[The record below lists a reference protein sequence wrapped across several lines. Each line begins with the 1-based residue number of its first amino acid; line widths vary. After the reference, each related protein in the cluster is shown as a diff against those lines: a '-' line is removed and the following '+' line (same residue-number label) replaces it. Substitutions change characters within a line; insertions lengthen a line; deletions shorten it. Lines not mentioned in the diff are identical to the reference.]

1 MPFSTQSE
9 FEHSRKAARRERN
22 PRNAVMK
29 GGDKSI
35 GEEKHSQ
42 TVSRKARSQKEQ
54 AQCCW
59 QERIAKK
66 GSCRK
71 RKIDRQ
77 IVPN

>member
-42 TVSRKARSQKEQ
+42 TVSRKARLTERAGTMLLAGENCKERQ
-54 AQCCW
+54 L
-59 QERIAKK
+59 QEEE
-66 GSCRK
+66 
-71 RKIDRQ
+71 D
-77 IVPN
+77 

>member
-1 MPFSTQSE
+1 
-9 FEHSRKAARRERN
+9 
-22 PRNAVMK
+22 MK

>member
-9 FEHSRKAARRERN
+9 FEHSRKAERRERN

-42 TVSRKARSQKEQ
+42 TVSRKARLTERAGTMLLAGENCKERQ
-54 AQCCW
+54 L
-59 QERIAKK
+59 QEEE
-66 GSCRK
+66 
-71 RKIDRQ
+71 D
-77 IVPN
+77 

>member
-9 FEHSRKAARRERN
+9 FEHSRKAERGRERN

-42 TVSRKARSQKEQ
+42 TVSRKARLTERAGTMLLAGENWKERQ
-54 AQCCW
+54 L
-59 QERIAKK
+59 QEEE
-66 GSCRK
+66 
-71 RKIDRQ
+71 D
-77 IVPN
+77 